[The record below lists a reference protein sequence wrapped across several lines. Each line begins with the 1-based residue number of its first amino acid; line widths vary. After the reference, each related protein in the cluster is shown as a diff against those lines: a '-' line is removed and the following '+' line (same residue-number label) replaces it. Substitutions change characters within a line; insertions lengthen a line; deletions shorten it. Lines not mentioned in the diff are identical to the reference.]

1 MEKEKNANTK
11 SAVLITILVMLVI
24 ALAGYIA
31 YDKFLSTD
39 TTKQLKI
46 TNNTM
51 KVKPMITKP

>member
-31 YDKFLSTD
+31 YDKFLSAD
-39 TTKQLKI
+39 TTKA
-46 TNNTM
+46 TENN
-51 KVKPMITKP
+51 KQ